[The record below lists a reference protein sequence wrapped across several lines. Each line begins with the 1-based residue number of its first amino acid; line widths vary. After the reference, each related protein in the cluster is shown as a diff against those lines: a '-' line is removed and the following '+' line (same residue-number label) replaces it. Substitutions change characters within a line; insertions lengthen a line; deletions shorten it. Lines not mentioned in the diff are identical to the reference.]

1 MRLIPL
7 CFLFVAALTAGA
19 QTATPTNNLRP
30 ISLEE
35 CVRLALVHNRELQI
49 QRYNPELARLTLSGS
64 YGVYDPVLV
73 SGYRH
78 THDTDSGGYT
88 LDTLQSLS
96 VYDAQSHVANAG
108 LSGSLPSGMTYDL
121 SSSYVNTWG
130 DRSGAPLET
139 FNSAVAGKL
148 TQHLLKNF
156 WTDQARTTIQVNKRD
171 LRITELGVD
180 YRVMDIISQVEK
192 AYYELIYT
200 YDYVKVQDKLL
211 EVRQR
216 FYDETRQKIELGKLA
231 PLEARL
237 AQSQLA
243 NVQADLISARN
254 RVALA
259 ENQLK
264 ALLGDDFVGSVNR
277 RLAPSDGLVILPE
290 TFDVGAS
297 WQRGLA
303 QRPDLAQLK
312 LDVEKTDLDVKYRFN
327 QLFPSL
333 DLVAGYGLKGN
344 DQLVLGSSDSGAE
357 VLHDPTSAGAFGQ
370 IRSRL
375 TPNDFLG
382 VVFSVPLSRTGD
394 RANYKASKVRK
405 AQAEVLVKQ
414 REEVILREIDDAL
427 ETART
432 SLQRITATREATAY
446 ARAALEAEEKK
457 LAAGTSTSYVVLQ
470 LQGDLATAAVNEL
483 RAKADYSIALAQLHF
498 VEGSVLE
505 RNKIQIEI
513 K

>member
-7 CFLFVAALTAGA
+7 GLLFLAGLTAEG
-19 QTATPTNNLRP
+19 QTAPATNHLQP
-30 ISLEE
+30 ISLAE
-35 CVRLALVHNRELQI
+35 CMRLALLHNRDLQI

-64 YGVYDPVLV
+64 YGAYDPVLA

-78 THDTDSGGYT
+78 THDTDTGGYT
-88 LDTLQSLS
+88 VDTLQALS
-96 VYDAQSHVANAG
+96 VYDAESHVANAG
-108 LSGSLPSGMTYDL
+108 LSGDLPIGMSYDL
-121 SSSYVNTWG
+121 SGNYVNTWG
-130 DRSGAPLET
+130 GRNGSPFET
-139 FNSAVAGKL
+139 FNTTVAGRL

-156 WTDQARTTIQVNKRD
+156 WTDQARTTIEVNKRD
-171 LRITELGVD
+171 LKITELGVD
-180 YRVMDIISQVEK
+180 YRVMDVITRVEK

-200 YDYVKVQDKLL
+200 HEYVKVGEKLV

-243 NVQADLISARN
+243 RVQADLISAHN
-254 RVALA
+254 RVTLA

-264 ALLGDDFVGSVNR
+264 SLLADDFVSSVDR
-277 RLAPSDGLVILPE
+277 RLTPSDSLVVLPE
-290 TFDVGAS
+290 TFDLGGS
-297 WQRGLA
+297 WRQGLA
-303 QRPDLAQLK
+303 QRPDLLQLK
-312 LDVEKTDLDVKYRFN
+312 LDVEKANLELKYRFN

-333 DLVAGYGLKGN
+333 DMVAGYGLKGN
-344 DQLVLGSSDSGAE
+344 DQLVLDGTGGQAE
-357 VLHDPTSAGAFGQ
+357 VIHDASSAGAFGQ

-382 VVFSVPLSRTGD
+382 VVFSVPLSRTSD

-427 ETART
+427 KTART
-432 SLQRITATREATAY
+432 SLERITATREATAY

-470 LQGDLATAAVNEL
+470 LQGELASAAVDEL

-498 VEGSVLE
+498 VEASVLQ
-505 RNKIQIEI
+505 RYKIDIEI